1 MKKNK
6 ITLSQSKTHTN
17 IIFLWNNLELTHY
30 PKPMNILHY
39 NRTQNEHKTLKFT
52 PTEQANSAHHPHATA
67 STTVNFNG
75 IYSMPLSFAIT

>member
-1 MKKNK
+1 
-6 ITLSQSKTHTN
+6 
-17 IIFLWNNLELTHY
+17 
-30 PKPMNILHY
+30 MNTLHY